1 VLAPVHVINVLD
13 TPAPVQIMN
22 VFDTNGDGEVDFQE
36 FRDIVGKLLLPGA
49 MMLHSAQAA
58 LRLRCG
64 DARFYLCATLAAR
77 PRLHGEQA
85 HS

>member
-1 VLAPVHVINVLD
+1 VPAPLHVINLFH

-22 VFDTNGDGEVDFQE
+22 VFDTNGDGEVDFRE

-49 MMLHSAQAA
+49 MMLHSAQTA
-58 LRLRCG
+58 LRLRSG
-64 DARFYLCATLAAR
+64 DARVYLCATLAAR